1 MIGLIKPRMQTVRAQ
16 IELGE
21 IPPPELFLSPKRK
34 NVVCFLRHTGCP
46 FAEELCK
53 QASSIAEAN
62 PEINVTVVAHG
73 EEPIARAWFNE
84 IKLAPSITALV
95 DPDRERYGRWGLG
108 YCDASEL
115 INPKVLWRVGSL
127 LLAGIRNRKAS
138 GTRWQRQAVFV
149 VDKDGRVAWRHIA
162 GNVSDVP
169 KIPIN
174 R

>member
-1 MIGLIKPRMQTVRAQ
+1 MIGLTKPRMQQVHAQ

-21 IPPPELFLSPKRK
+21 TPPAEFFLKSGTK
-34 NVVCFLRHTGCP
+34 NLVCFLRHTGCP

-53 QASSIAEAN
+53 QASSISEAN
-62 PEINVTVVAHG
+62 PELNVIVVAHG
-73 EEPIARAWFNE
+73 EEPIARAWFDE

-95 DPDRERYGRWGLG
+95 DPDRDLYGRWGLG

-115 INPKVLWRVGSL
+115 MAPKVLWRVGSL
-127 LLAGIRNRKAS
+127 MLKGIRNRKAS

-149 VDKDGRVAWRHIA
+149 VDKEGRVAWRHIA